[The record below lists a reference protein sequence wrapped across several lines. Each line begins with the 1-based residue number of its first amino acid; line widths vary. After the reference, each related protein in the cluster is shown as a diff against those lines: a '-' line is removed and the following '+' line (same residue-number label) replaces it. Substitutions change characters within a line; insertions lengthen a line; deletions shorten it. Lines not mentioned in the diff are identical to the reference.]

1 VSAPAFTVRP
11 GSRHDLGMMADNLEE
26 GFGTYR
32 SWAATGWQ
40 PPSRVEMLLGMM
52 QRFTKDGSWSVVAFT
67 DEGQAAGHATARPEA
82 GEDGLARQD
91 MARLTHLFVRRPFWG
106 SGVADLLH
114 ERIVAGMR
122 ERGFASACLWTP
134 VGQARARAF
143 YERNGWRP
151 TGALDLENDLRLELL
166 EYARELAA
174 P

>member
-32 SWAATGWQ
+32 SWAAAGWQ

-52 QRFTKDGSWSVVAFT
+52 QRFSKDGSWSVVAFT
-67 DEGQAAGHATARPEA
+67 DEGEAAGHATARPEA
-82 GEDGLARQD
+82 GEDGRPRQD

-106 SGVADLLH
+106 SGAADLLH
-114 ERIVAGMR
+114 ERIVAGMC
-122 ERGFASACLWTP
+122 ERGFLSARLWTP

-151 TGALDLENDLRLELL
+151 TGELDLENDLQLELL

-174 P
+174 A